1 MIQINMNI
9 KKGSYA
15 CVNFAKNLKVNAAKA
30 GWNISFIAVNF
41 ISPKCK
47 DDHALNGAY
56 LADGR

>member
-1 MIQINMNI
+1 MNI

-30 GWNISFIAVNF
+30 GWNISFIVVNF

-47 DDHALNGAY
+47 DDHALNRAY